1 MNPITLYHVHD
12 PMCAWCYGFRQSLSV
27 LLERLPKE
35 VTVINLLGGL
45 APDSDE
51 PMPTQMQEYIQSN
64 WQRIEATIPGV
75 TFNYEFWLKCSPR
88 RSTYPACRAV
98 IAARKQKP
106 ASEAKMI
113 EAIQNAYYQQA
124 KNPSDN
130 DTLIALAVEMGLSEQ
145 QFADDLVS
153 VETNDALEDEIR
165 RSRSMNANS
174 FPSLVIEKDGGFA
187 SMEIDYNHP
196 QSMIDVIT
204 RIADS

>member
-1 MNPITLYHVHD
+1 
-12 PMCAWCYGFRQSLSV
+12 
-27 LLERLPKE
+27 
-35 VTVINLLGGL
+35 
-45 APDSDE
+45 
-51 PMPTQMQEYIQSN
+51 
-64 WQRIEATIPGV
+64 
-75 TFNYEFWLKCSPR
+75 
-88 RSTYPACRAV
+88 
-98 IAARKQKP
+98 
-106 ASEAKMI
+106 
-113 EAIQNAYYQQA
+113 
-124 KNPSDN
+124 
-130 DTLIALAVEMGLSEQ
+130 MGLSEQ